1 MIHLLHYGEDLC
13 LSWCRGHRHRLIVFS
28 CSATTSCSGVCR
40 LVQMTKGM
48 GWECVVKWHRVTKSE
63 NNIKRLEIKANI
75 MNNKWAQGK
84 EKWWVMGLKEF
95 VIIINNFF
103 FSRYDTL
110 ALFMVLWKHQ
120 FACSDMLNGT
130 VDYQKMIHSLC
141 LQGFISQKLS
151 GPSTPAG
158 DALPIAKFISL
169 YWLQRRPPPWPPI
182 HSSTQFILKLWLW
195 FRPACLNR
203 IN

>member
-1 MIHLLHYGEDLC
+1 MVSD
-13 LSWCRGHRHRLIVFS
+13 
-28 CSATTSCSGVCR
+28 GV
-40 LVQMTKGM
+40 KGI
-48 GWECVVKWHRVTKSE
+48 CYYYK
-63 NNIKRLEIKANI
+63 
-75 MNNKWAQGK
+75 Q
-84 EKWWVMGLKEF
+84 
-95 VIIINNFF
+95 FF

-110 ALFMVLWKHQ
+110 ALFMVLLKHQ